1 MNEPARFRQAQ
12 QRRSRNAQEKIFEVS
27 ANLLKEKGP
36 DEFTLKELSKLTGVS
51 VGSIYYRFESKETL
65 LIELQKKEYLQAT
78 KDIEARFVKLAETT
92 SSLKEAIKQAGHE
105 YAEHLQIYAPLIR
118 AFMKLALNDK
128 IVSEAGTKIYK
139 NSQALYESL
148 LLKFKDEIKR
158 ENPERVA
165 HTCFKI
171 LNTSLARYLG
181 FGSLEPITEG
191 LSWEE
196 LLEEVTEVQTYYL
209 CSPDHNA

>member
-148 LLKFKDEIKR
+148 LLKFKDEIK
-158 ENPERVA
+158 
-165 HTCFKI
+165 
-171 LNTSLARYLG
+171 
-181 FGSLEPITEG
+181 
-191 LSWEE
+191 
-196 LLEEVTEVQTYYL
+196 
-209 CSPDHNA
+209 

>member
-1 MNEPARFRQAQ
+1 MC
-12 QRRSRNAQEKIFEVS
+12 
-27 ANLLKEKGP
+27 
-36 DEFTLKELSKLTGVS
+36 LSDLFITA
-51 VGSIYYRFESKETL
+51 SKAKKL

-128 IVSEAGTKIYK
+128 IVSEAGTRIYRT
-139 NSQALYESL
+139 SQALYESL